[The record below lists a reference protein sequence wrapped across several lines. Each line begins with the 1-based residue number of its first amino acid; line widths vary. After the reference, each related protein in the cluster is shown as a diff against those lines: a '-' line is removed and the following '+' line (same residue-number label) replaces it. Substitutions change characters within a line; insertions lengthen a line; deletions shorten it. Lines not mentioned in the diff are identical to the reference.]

1 MGAGTLRQRSPQRFL
16 LRLGLGRSLWRSLPR
31 SFEKVHQNPDP
42 FKDVMPS
49 RQRDSAPY
57 MPTSMTRKKD
67 QFGHCHLSDIQ
78 IFWQHRGINN
88 AGGKKEASHQWFR
101 RHQLL
106 FVQAIGQW
114 QVVLSKSVI
123 SGESL
128 DRDKLLGLY
137 NLSNLSI
144 LDEESSD
151 SGDESLGLY
160 NLSDMDEDY
169 NDVNDWGGH

>member
-31 SFEKVHQNPDP
+31 SFEKVHKNPDP
-42 FKDVMPS
+42 Y
-49 RQRDSAPY
+49 SAPY
-57 MPTSMTRKKD
+57 ANINDQGKED
-67 QFGHCHLSDIQ
+67 QFGHWHLSDIQ

-160 NLSDMDEDY
+160 NLSDLDEDY